1 MYIYWRVQQDLTCLG
16 EELHFHDPALIR
28 SLRRWMRKNFI
39 GLVMAQGHR
48 QYDTAR
54 ISRN

>member
-1 MYIYWRVQQDLTCLG
+1 MHIYWRVQQDLTCMG
-16 EELHFHDPALIR
+16 EVLHFRDPALIR

-39 GLVMAQGHR
+39 GLAMVQGHR
-48 QYDTAR
+48 QTDTIQ

>member
-1 MYIYWRVQQDLTCLG
+1 MHIYWRVQQDLTCMG
-16 EELHFHDPALIR
+16 EVLHFHDPGLIR

-39 GLVMAQGHR
+39 GLAMAQDHW
-48 QYDTAR
+48 QMDTNQ

>member
-16 EELHFHDPALIR
+16 EELQFHDPALIR

-39 GLVMAQGHR
+39 GLAMVQGHW
-48 QYDTAR
+48 QTETIR